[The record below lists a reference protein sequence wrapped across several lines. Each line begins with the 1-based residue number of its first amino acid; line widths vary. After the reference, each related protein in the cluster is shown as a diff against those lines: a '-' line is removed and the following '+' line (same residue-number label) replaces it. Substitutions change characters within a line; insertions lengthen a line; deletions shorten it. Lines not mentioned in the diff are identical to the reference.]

1 MTDGRTPND
10 VRTRQ
15 PCDGKVNA
23 RGTPTPHVNT
33 LRTLSPAMNADAIV
47 LVALVVAVLCAT
59 GAAGA
64 ALTARRRSRHA
75 ESEAA
80 LAREELERREA
91 STREDRAVQD
101 LILRSMQEGVLLFD
115 SGHDTAFANV
125 ALERHLGAKPDSVD
139 LLYPVDLREAVRR
152 VASSAEAVIVEVER
166 TAPNRWLRVTATPAG
181 EGAVLLVVTDVTD
194 ARRTEAVRRD
204 FVANA
209 SHELKTPAASIQAVA
224 ETLRS
229 VVDADPAAVHRFAAQ
244 LEREAFRLS
253 RIVADLLD
261 LSRLETGSELGE
273 RVRLDALVREE
284 VERYDDQARESG
296 VRLSVDAPQAATVTG
311 SARDLS
317 LLVRNLIDNAIRY
330 TRPGGSVEIGVAEVQ
345 TGEISLVVRDTG
357 VGIPKRDLT
366 RIFER
371 FYRVDRARSRETG
384 GTGLGL
390 AIVRHVAENHGG
402 SVAVTSE
409 LGAGTTFTVH
419 LLGPS

>member
-1 MTDGRTPND
+1 MEADTIVFIALG
-10 VRTRQ
+10 
-15 PCDGKVNA
+15 
-23 RGTPTPHVNT
+23 
-33 LRTLSPAMNADAIV
+33 PALICMV
-47 LVALVVAVLCAT
+47 

-64 ALTARRRSRHA
+64 ALIARKELRS
-75 ESEAA
+75 
-80 LAREELERREA
+80 AREEAARSLEALEQRDA
-91 STREDRAVQD
+91 ATREDRAVQD

-115 SGHDTAFANV
+115 PEHDTAFANT
-125 ALERHLGAKPDSVD
+125 ALERHLGAVPDSVGD
-139 LLYPVDLREAVRR
+139 LYPVDLRDSVRR
-152 VASSAEAVIVEVER
+152 VVSSSQVTTLEIER
-166 TAPNRWLRVTATPAG
+166 TSPDRWLRVTATPAG

-244 LEREAFRLS
+244 LEREALRLS

-273 RVRLDALVREE
+273 RIRLDALVREE
-284 VERYDDQARESG
+284 VERYDDSAREAG
-296 VRLSVDAPQAATVTG
+296 VRLSVDARTAVTVTG

-330 TRPGGSVEIGVAEVQ
+330 TKPGGSVEVGIAAESV
-345 TGEISLVVRDTG
+345 GAISLAVRDTG
-357 VGIPKRDLT
+357 VGIPQRDLA

-409 LGAGTTFTVH
+409 LGAGTTFTVQ
-419 LLGPS
+419 LPSPA

>member
-1 MTDGRTPND
+1 
-10 VRTRQ
+10 
-15 PCDGKVNA
+15 
-23 RGTPTPHVNT
+23 
-33 LRTLSPAMNADAIV
+33 MNADTIV
-47 LVALVVAVLCAT
+47 LVALVVALLCAA
-59 GAAGA
+59 GASGA
-64 ALTARRRSRHA
+64 ALTARRNLSQV
-75 ESEAA
+75 ETEAA
-80 LAREELERREA
+80 HSREELERREA
-91 STREDRAVQD
+91 TTREDRAVQD

-115 SGHDTAFANV
+115 SEHDTAFANA
-125 ALERHLGAKPDSVD
+125 ALERHLGTRPDSVD
-139 LLYPVDLREAVRR
+139 LLYPVDLREAVRG
-152 VASSAEAVIVEVER
+152 VASSAQAVIVEVER
-166 TAPNRWLRVTATPAG
+166 TAPDRWLRVTATPAG

-224 ETLRS
+224 ETLRM
-229 VVDADPAAVHRFAAQ
+229 VGHDDPAAVHRFAAQ
-244 LEREAFRLS
+244 LEREALRLS

-273 RVRLDALVREE
+273 QVRLDALVREE
-284 VERYDDQARESG
+284 VERYDDSALEGG
-296 VRLSVDAPQAATVTG
+296 VRLSVDAPQPATVTG

-330 TRPGGSVEIGVAEVQ
+330 TKPGGSVEIGIADGRGSLGAEVC
-345 TGEISLVVRDTG
+345 LVVNDTG
-357 VGIPKRDLT
+357 VGIPARELS

-402 SVAVTSE
+402 SVEVTSE
-409 LGAGTTFTVH
+409 LGAGTTFSV
-419 LLGPS
+419 LLPAAPK